1 MGMEVA
7 SVLLITL
14 PSPSSPRRHRRS
26 TPLRSPMSKRAYY
39 KRPVIADD
47 AGATVAERDWYGD
60 RLKILITKR
69 ADARG
74 LDCSIFDVNRATLII
89 CALMAVEVSAK

>member
-1 MGMEVA
+1 MEVA

-14 PSPSSPRRHRRS
+14 PSPSSPRRHRHS
-26 TPLRSPMSKRAYY
+26 TPLRSPMSKRAHY

-47 AGATVAERDWYGD
+47 AGATVAEMDWYGD

-69 ADARG
+69 ADARLG
-74 LDCSIFDVNRATLII
+74 LQYF
-89 CALMAVEVSAK
+89 